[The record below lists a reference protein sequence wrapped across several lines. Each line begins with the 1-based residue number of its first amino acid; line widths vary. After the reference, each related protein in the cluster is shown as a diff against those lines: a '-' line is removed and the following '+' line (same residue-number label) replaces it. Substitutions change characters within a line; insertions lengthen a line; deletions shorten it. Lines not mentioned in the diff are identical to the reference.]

1 MPSPISL
8 PTRSFCHLFSLVQCV
23 GTLVAMHLYCCCK
36 SRCVEEHPQACRIP
50 SRCCWMGRKGKG
62 CASKTM
68 AWWGVVLLL
77 ASCLPGSFG
86 ASCGASGFR
95 LCLHSNPTTG
105 IILLC

>member
-1 MPSPISL
+1 
-8 PTRSFCHLFSLVQCV
+8 
-23 GTLVAMHLYCCCK
+23 
-36 SRCVEEHPQACRIP
+36 
-50 SRCCWMGRKGKG
+50 MGRKGKG